1 MKIEKIGVIGPGIV
15 GMPMAALIANSRIES
30 DNKKFAEVVVIQRNS
45 TSSGW
50 KVDAINSGHSTIGG
64 IEPTLDNIVAEL
76 VSEGLLR
83 ASHNY
88 SELKDADIILICV
101 QTDKK
106 EFKPDYG
113 PLFES
118 LNELAKVLKDK
129 STYKRPVI
137 IFESTL
143 APSTMETLIKPHFEK
158 FGLIEGKD
166 ILLGNSPNRVMPGR
180 LVHRVINSDKI
191 VAGLNSETPGII
203 EELYSKFVTGGTLYK
218 TNSLT
223 AEIVKTLE
231 NAYRDVR
238 IAYSAEVTRYC
249 DRENISFYKLRD
261 EVNKLSSQ
269 LDSASEDP
277 NAVPCGG
284 LLIPTI
290 GVGGHCL
297 PKDGILLWWRM
308 LEAGK
313 EHSNSLILNARIIN
327 DNSPLESIKLVE
339 NKFGP
344 LNGKNITL
352 LGAAYRFNS
361 EDTRNSPTFT
371 VANLLL
377 EKNCT
382 IKIHDPFVKIG
393 DQNLIKYRLNS
404 FFTNDLTEA
413 LENSD
418 FVFFCTAH
426 NLYLEKY
433 YQIIKT
439 PKELKGIFD
448 GCNLISLHKINDFN
462 IPYTGIG
469 KGKNEPSEELIN
481 FVYNGF
487 QTVEKGIADEL
498 KTLIEFFNDN
508 FVKDEFNKV
517 KFEKIQQLASTCS
530 TGCQIVSPGIIEDI
544 KFFDD
549 FSSTLVRNAQRY

>member
-15 GMPMAALIANSRIES
+15 GMPMAALIANSRIEY

-45 TSSGW
+45 TFSGW

-64 IEPTLDNIVAEL
+64 IEPELDNIVAKL

-83 ASHNY
+83 ASYNY
-88 SELKDADIILICV
+88 SELKDADIILVCV
-101 QTDKK
+101 QTDKI

-118 LNELAKVLKDK
+118 INQLAKVLQNKPAFK
-129 STYKRPVI
+129 KPVI

-191 VAGLNSETPGII
+191 VAGLNPETPRII
-203 EELYSKFVTGGTLYK
+203 EELYSKFVTGGALHK

-238 IAYSAEVTRYC
+238 IAYSAEVVRYC
-249 DRENISFYKLRD
+249 DKEDINFYKLRD

-269 LDSASEDP
+269 IDTASGDP
-277 NAVPCGG
+277 NTVPSGG

-308 LEAGK
+308 LEVGK
-313 EHSNSLILNARIIN
+313 DHTNSLILNARIIN
-327 DNSPLESIKLVE
+327 DNSPLESIKLAE
-339 NKFGP
+339 NKFGS
-344 LNGKNITL
+344 LNGKSIAL

-371 VANLLL
+371 LANLLL
-377 EKNCT
+377 EKNCD
-382 IKIHDPFVKIG
+382 IKIHDPFVKAG
-393 DQNLIKYRLNS
+393 DQNLIKYKLNS
-404 FFTNDLTEA
+404 FFTNDLAAA
-413 LENSD
+413 LENTD
-418 FVFFCTAH
+418 YVFVCTAH
-426 NLYLEKY
+426 HFYLEKFY
-433 YQIIKT
+433 EIIKMS
-439 PKELKGIFD
+439 KKLRGIFD
-448 GCNLISLHKINDFN
+448 GCNLISLSKTDSLN
-462 IPYTGIG
+462 ISYTGIG
-469 KGKNEPSEELIN
+469 KGKNEPSEELN
-481 FVYNGF
+481 
-487 QTVEKGIADEL
+487 
-498 KTLIEFFNDN
+498 
-508 FVKDEFNKV
+508 
-517 KFEKIQQLASTCS
+517 
-530 TGCQIVSPGIIEDI
+530 
-544 KFFDD
+544 
-549 FSSTLVRNAQRY
+549 